1 LLGLAMGIPPK
12 DLGVSRHLVPV
23 DSIIR
28 LTEKKRA
35 EAAKG
40 QGGLG

>member
-1 LLGLAMGIPPK
+1 
-12 DLGVSRHLVPV
+12 VPV

-40 QGGLG
+40 QGGFG